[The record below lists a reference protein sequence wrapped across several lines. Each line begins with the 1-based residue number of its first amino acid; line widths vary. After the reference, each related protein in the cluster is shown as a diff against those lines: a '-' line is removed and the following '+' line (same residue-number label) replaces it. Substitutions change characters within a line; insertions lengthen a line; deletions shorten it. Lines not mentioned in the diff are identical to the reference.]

1 MFSYRVLITAD
12 ILNLDRPAGRD
23 RDSII
28 AFADSLKTDPTKI
41 GDYSEPDENG
51 RTVQIKVIGNYA
63 LTYWAD
69 HAVREVKITK
79 VEKAD

>member
-1 MFSYRVLITAD
+1 VLSYRVLITAD
-12 ILNLDRPAGRD
+12 ILNLERPALRD
-23 RDSII
+23 RDAII
-28 AFADSLKTDPTKI
+28 AFADSLKTDPTKV
-41 GDYSEPDENG
+41 GDYSEPDESG
-51 RTVQIKVIGNYA
+51 RTVQIKLIGTYA